1 VASWPQV
8 RRADSRDGV
17 LEIVAEPAEPVVAQ
31 LLAADPRLDELEVR
45 RAGLADAFLAITR
58 AEAA

>member
-1 VASWPQV
+1 V